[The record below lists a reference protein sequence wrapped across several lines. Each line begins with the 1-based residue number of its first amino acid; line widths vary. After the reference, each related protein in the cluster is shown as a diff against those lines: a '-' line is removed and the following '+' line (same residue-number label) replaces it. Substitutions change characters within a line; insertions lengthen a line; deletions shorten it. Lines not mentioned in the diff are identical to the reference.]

1 VCTIGTALA
10 RERPHMVR
18 AGCYALHDTVELQ
31 RVPAM
36 LARDG
41 RLAALS
47 QLFDGRLRTA
57 RVCHC
62 AQRPPPQ
69 SCSLP
74 RIDRSICRSCGAE
87 LSFQRHGLHP
97 SFPIPKA
104 APSRIP
110 PGASAGGAV
119 ACVSKVTRES
129 SSCQPSQRVAGHAS
143 SCKADDTGHKALMPG
158 VTLY

>member
-1 VCTIGTALA
+1 MRCVCVCTIGTALA

-62 AQRPPPQ
+62 TQRPPPQ

-104 APSRIP
+104 AENSPA
-110 PGASAGGAV
+110 ASAGGAV

-129 SSCQPSQRVAGHAS
+129 SSCCTSQAS
-143 SCKADDTGHKALMPG
+143 ELLAMQCNAM
-158 VTLY
+158 